1 MKRIFVSMFRFTPLP
16 PAVFFFPCQ
25 WGSRLRFNI
34 LTCLLLLTGSGML
47 AQSPVSDSSSAAPVA
62 DTGAGPVKSRVWL
75 VTGINV
81 VGYGSTLALLNNAWY
96 KNEPRTSFHT
106 FDDSREWL
114 QMDKWGHTW
123 TTFNAARASTAL
135 WEWTGLSHRKSVWLG
150 SAASLLYMTGIEY
163 LDAHSAK
170 WGWSW
175 SDMGA
180 NVLGSAAFMSQE
192 LLWGEQRIQYKFSF
206 HRKKYPA
213 GLLEERAD
221 DLYGNA
227 WYERMLKDY
236 NAQTYWLSAN
246 VKSFFP
252 DSNWPAWLNIA
263 VGYGADGMFGGYS
276 NKWTDKTTGIDY
288 DRSDIPRKRQF
299 YLAPDIDL
307 TKIPTKS
314 RFLKTAFSIF
324 NSFKFPAP
332 SLMIDN
338 KGKVKAYAVYF

>member
-1 MKRIFVSMFRFTPLP
+1 MLL
-16 PAVFFFPCQ
+16 
-25 WGSRLRFNI
+25 RLS
-34 LTCLLLLTGSGML
+34 LLLSLSVLLLPAGYINAQAVDSTAVSALTPAQKAKRQWLIGGLNVAAYGGS
-47 AQSPVSDSSSAAPVA
+47 
-62 DTGAGPVKSRVWL
+62 L
-75 VTGINV
+75 VV
-81 VGYGSTLALLNNAWY
+81 LNAAWY
-96 KNEPRTSFHT
+96 SNETRSPIHSY
-106 FDDSREWL
+106 DDSREWL
-114 QMDKWGHTW
+114 QMDKIGHAW
-123 TTFNAARASTAL
+123 TAYNTGRASTAL
-135 WEWTGLSHRKSVWLG
+135 WEWAGVPHKKAVWIGGLSGAGYLT
-150 SAASLLYMTGIEY
+150 AIEF
-163 LDAHSAK
+163 LDSRSAK

-213 GLLEERAD
+213 GMLEERAD
-221 DLYGNA
+221 DLYGKA

-236 NAQTYWLSAN
+236 NAQAYWLSAN

-276 NKWTDKTTGIDY
+276 NKWTDKSTGIGY

-314 RFLKTAFSIF
+314 RFLKTAFSVF

>member
-16 PAVFFFPCQ
+16 PAVFFFTSP
-25 WGSRLRFNI
+25 WGRRLRLHL
-34 LTCLLLLTGSGML
+34 LTCLLLLTGSHIP
-47 AQSPVSDSSSAAPVA
+47 AQSPVSDSSSTAPVT

-96 KNEPRTSFHT
+96 KNEARTSFHT

-114 QMDKWGHTW
+114 QMDKWGHAW

-150 SAASLLYMTGIEY
+150 SATSLLYMTGIEY

-175 SDMGA
+175 SDMAA
-180 NVLGSAAFMSQE
+180 NATGVGIYAAQA
-192 LLWGEQRIQYKFSF
+192 LLWNEQRIQLKFSF
-206 HRKKYPA
+206 HSNRYSSQQ
-213 GLLEERAD
+213 LEERAD
-221 DLYGNA
+221 DLFGRS

-246 VKSFFP
+246 LHSFLP
-252 DSNWPAWLNIA
+252 ESKLPAWLNIA
-263 VGYGADGMFGGYS
+263 VGYGASGMFGGFE
-276 NKWTDKTTGIDY
+276 NKWTDGQNQAID
-288 DRSDIPRKRQF
+288 RGDIHRLRQF
-299 YLAPDIDL
+299 YLSPDIDF
-307 TKIPTKS
+307 TRIPTKS
-314 RFLKTAFSIF
+314 KFLKTTFSIL
-324 NSFKFPAP
+324 NAFKLPAP
-332 SLMIDN
+332 TFMIDS
-338 KGKVKAYAVYF
+338 KGKAKGYLLYF